1 MARKKSLGVGAVCTV
16 FTRYMHPT
24 KTVSDMYP
32 NRVHNDVMEGL
43 LVIRK
48 EKKVVNRV
56 EREVVVF
63 RHNAF
68 ENVELHTVAR
78 WAKVKVEGPA
88 DKFFEMVPTSDPA
101 DARQENVSLANGRE
115 EEIPDHVFH
124 LSGQAEDIAHVRG
137 LGFEVDDDNDPAP
150 ENIPGEAN
158 YEPANNQDDP
168 NNVKAAPEHWEGMC
182 PRKSVN
188 TPNTSATLRGVSE
201 ETIGGMN
208 YITMFLLCLPI
219 TFIEEVVVE
228 QTNKKI
234 QGEGL
239 TFGEFLRWV
248 GLWLFMATTSGFSRR
263 EYFSTVEININS
275 GAPYRLNCWM
285 SKRRFGDILG
295 ALTYTKNE
303 PPPYKDKFWEVR
315 ELIAAFNNH
324 WTAVFKCSWVAC
336 LDESMSIW
344 FNRWTCPG
352 WMMVPRKPH
361 PFGNEYHTINCGE
374 SGFVFGAEIQEGKD
388 APKERRH
395 LDAETNKHGKTVGL
409 LLRLCKPLLFT
420 GKVVVLDSGF
430 CVLRAIIELK
440 KLGVFAAA
448 VIKKR
453 RYWPKHVDGNAMNE
467 YMADKE
473 IGETGV
479 WQGMMDG
486 VKYFYFMLKEPAW
499 VMKMMCTYG
508 DTCAPEAQEKTRRY
522 YKAEGGETIR
532 REFKYT
538 TIFMNHFRYR
548 HKIDDHNNIRHSVP
562 ALEETWITP
571 RWSNRVFCF
580 FLAVSEINAYLAYA
594 YFVWRKNPKT
604 FVKPTVHQ
612 FRRTLAIDLINNSF
626 LEDQM
631 TCGLERRKRKRTPDH
646 DLVVAPKKAKKI
658 KCGKWECTA
667 KQTYQQYTC
676 SAYGCTKRVRTYCV
690 CSPGNWLCQ
699 PCHSNH
705 IVWCATSEESG
716 N

>member
-1 MARKKSLGVGAVCTV
+1 MVRKKTLGVGAVCTV
-16 FTRYMHPT
+16 FTRYMHPE
-24 KTVSDMYP
+24 KTITNKYP
-32 NRVHNDVMEGL
+32 NRLHNDVMEGL

-56 EREVVVF
+56 EKEVVVF
-63 RHNAF
+63 RHDAF
-68 ENVELHTVAR
+68 ENVELHTVVR
-78 WAKVKVEGPA
+78 WAKVKEEGPA
-88 DKFFEMVPTSDPA
+88 EQFFARVPALEPAETS
-101 DARQENVSLANGRE
+101 QEIISGENGGE
-115 EEIPDHVFH
+115 QIPDHVYH

-150 ENIPGEAN
+150 ENIPGASV
-158 YEPANNQDDP
+158 ANNTPSNEPD
-168 NNVKAAPEHWEGMC
+168 NVTATPENWEGVC
-182 PRKSVN
+182 PRKSMNLRN
-188 TPNTSATLRGVSE
+188 TGASLRGVSE

-208 YITMFLLCLPI
+208 YLTMFLLCLPV
-219 TFIEEVVVE
+219 TFLKEVVVE
-228 QTNKKI
+228 KTNEKI
-234 QGEGL
+234 QGEQL
-239 TFGEFLRWV
+239 TFGEFLRWI

-263 EYFSTVEININS
+263 DYFSTVEINNNS

-285 SKRRFGDILG
+285 SKRRFDNILG
-295 ALTYTKNE
+295 ALTYTKDE
-303 PPPYKDKFWEVR
+303 PPPYKDNFWEVR
-315 ELIAAFNNH
+315 ELIAAFNGH

-344 FNRWTCPG
+344 FNKWTCPG

-388 APKERRH
+388 APRERRY
-395 LDAETNKHGKTVGL
+395 LDADTNKHGKTVGL

-430 CVLRAIIELK
+430 CVLRAIVELK

-453 RYWPKHVDGNAMNE
+453 RYWPKYVKGEEINA

-486 VKYFYFMLKEPAW
+486 LKYFYFMLKEPAW

-508 DTCAPEAQEKTRRY
+508 DTCTPEDQEETRRY
-522 YKAEGGETIR
+522 YKTEGDKTIR

-538 TIFMNHFRYR
+538 TIFLNHFRYR
-548 HKIDDHNNIRHSVP
+548 HKIDDHNNNRHSVP
-562 ALEETWITP
+562 ALEDTWLTS

-580 FLAVSEINAYLAYA
+580 FLAVSEINAYLMLN
-594 YFVWRKNPKT
+594 YFIWRKNPKT

-612 FRRTLAIDLINNSF
+612 FRRTLANELIYNSF
-626 LEDQM
+626 LEDHV
-631 TCGLERRKRKRTPDH
+631 TCGLEKRKRKRTADH
-646 DLVVAPKKAKKI
+646 ELLVAPKNAKKF
-658 KCGKWECTA
+658 KYGRWECDA

-676 SAYGCTKRVRTYCV
+676 STYGCTKRVRSYCS
-690 CSPGNWLCQ
+690 CSPDIWLCQ

-705 IVWCATSEESG
+705 IVWCVTSEESG